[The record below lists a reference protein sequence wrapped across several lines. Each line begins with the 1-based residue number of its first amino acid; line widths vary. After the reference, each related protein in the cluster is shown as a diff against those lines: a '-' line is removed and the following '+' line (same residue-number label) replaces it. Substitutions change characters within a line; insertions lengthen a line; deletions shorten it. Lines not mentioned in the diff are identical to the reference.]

1 MTDYGSKDKKDARIA
16 AIVLLVLGVMLLI
29 GIIMAIPMIAGF
41 VQTSLAPGL
50 GVKSAAIIAF
60 IVTVVMMIVF
70 TIVAGDG
77 LIGELQFM
85 LGGFFSFFFIIWLLI
100 AWVF

>member
-1 MTDYGSKDKKDARIA
+1 MADYGSKDKKDARIA

-29 GIIMAIPMIAGF
+29 GIIMAIPMIADF
-41 VQTSLAPGL
+41 MQSSLAPGL
-50 GVKSAAIIAF
+50 GMKSAAIIAF
-60 IVTVVMMIVF
+60 IVTVIIMIVF

-85 LGGFFSFFFIIWLLI
+85 LGGFFSFFFILWLLI